1 MTVTLSHSDSVSSGS
16 GNMRRKASTVTPRGS
31 SPPPFNQQRLS
42 TSRAPALVPEEDE
55 VPDIAAIMQEQLEQ
69 LASLLDALRDENGD
83 LKRQMAEVRD
93 RNAAQLAAVS
103 DRVKALEAQ
112 LQRTEVSQRAENIV
126 IHGLEEQDGVTAP
139 VALARACRDVG
150 LPEPSWREVFRL
162 GKERRGPDS
171 PPRPILVKFHSMEA
185 KHQLFSRSR
194 ALRDRQVYLDDDLT
208 PAQQATR
215 RSLAGE
221 YQKL

>member
-1 MTVTLSHSDSVSSGS
+1 MVGPL
-16 GNMRRKASTVTPRGS
+16 RRKASTVTPRGS
-31 SPPPFNQQRLS
+31 SPPPRNHQRLS
-42 TSRAPALVPEEDE
+42 TSRALALVPEEDE

-69 LASLLDALRDENGD
+69 LASQLDALRDENGE

-93 RNAAQLAAVS
+93 RSAAQVAAVS

-112 LQRTEVSQRAENIV
+112 LQRTEIPQPAENMV
-126 IHGLEEQDGVTAP
+126 IHGLEEQDGVTAL

-171 PPRPILVKFHSMEA
+171 RPRPVLVKFHSMEA
-185 KHQLFSRSR
+185 KH
-194 ALRDRQVYLDDDLT
+194 
-208 PAQQATR
+208 
-215 RSLAGE
+215 
-221 YQKL
+221 